1 MSVVI
6 GASTMF
12 RSLLEKLFLLISQQT
27 SVNDCHMRW
36 LMKRNSSATDIS
48 PKIEYHLWNTTNCA
62 LLVQCF
68 PTFSVCDQLFLK
80 IFFDMLR

>member
-48 PKIEYHLWNTTNCA
+48 PKIEYHL
-62 LLVQCF
+62 
-68 PTFSVCDQLFLK
+68 
-80 IFFDMLR
+80 